1 MGEAGGGDG
10 DGNDGSSSR
19 PELTRGQLLR
29 ISCGMLGLM
38 FGWATKV
45 VVIVMVVVV
54 LVVVYVGNLNRQ
66 LWCCT
71 SDGHQDRYLHF
82 RYPSALNY
90 AWHVLRHVR
99 LIRMAMHDTRLKNLG
114 RQVLSAPRP
123 LPYPSTGPVLCPLL
137 RHHTGILKTPHSPI
151 PCSSSRHH
159 PRPPCSLRRCLPR
172 LFSVTCTVSTQPTWA
187 TFGWPALSRGW

>member
-1 MGEAGGGDG
+1 MVLRRIAAFPSTQDLRNVGEAGGGDG

-54 LVVVYVGNLNRQ
+54 LLVVYVGNLNRQ

-71 SDGHQDRYLHF
+71 SDGHQDRYLNF
-82 RYPSALNY
+82 RISERSELHLA
-90 AWHVLRHVR
+90 
-99 LIRMAMHDTRLKNLG
+99 
-114 RQVLSAPRP
+114 
-123 LPYPSTGPVLCPLL
+123 
-137 RHHTGILKTPHSPI
+137 
-151 PCSSSRHH
+151 CSQTCASH
-159 PRPPCSLRRCLPR
+159 PNGN
-172 LFSVTCTVSTQPTWA
+172 A
-187 TFGWPALSRGW
+187 